1 MISSD
6 RFYRK
11 EKCGLSLNTIS
22 YVIVDKYTG
31 VNYLYVEQGYS
42 GGLTVLLDENGK
54 PIISKENE
62 KNEKKTL

>member
-1 MISSD
+1 MIKTD
-6 RFYRK
+6 RFVRK
-11 EKCGLSLNTIS
+11 EKCGLSLNAIS

-42 GGLTVLLDENGK
+42 GGLTALLDENGK

-62 KNEKKTL
+62 ENEKKTL